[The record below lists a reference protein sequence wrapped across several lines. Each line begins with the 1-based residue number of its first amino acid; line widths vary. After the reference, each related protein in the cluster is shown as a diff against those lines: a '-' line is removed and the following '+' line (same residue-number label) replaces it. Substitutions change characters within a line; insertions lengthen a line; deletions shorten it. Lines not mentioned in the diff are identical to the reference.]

1 MADYRNNPFTLTYDH
16 AITENVAGKVQIH
29 PRALCAKTHR
39 H

>member
-29 PRALCAKTHR
+29 PVHYVQNTHR